1 VDDLDKKVPGGIA
14 TALYQRIFVTT
25 GEMVGNW
32 FHYVPDSLA
41 FLNGQG
47 YRLVAP
53 MVGGTYHDYSR
64 EIYDKIYLKE
74 AALGLTGTTTTAYFM
89 YDYANFGNV
98 GLLIAAIYLAFFLI
112 LVKRLFKEDYLHL
125 FALNGL
131 FVLWLSSAAFSTTFF
146 SGGWILVLFL
156 YFIFQPFFKDLTTTK
171 DARENSK

>member
-1 VDDLDKKVPGGIA
+1 
-14 TALYQRIFVTT
+14 
-25 GEMVGNW
+25 
-32 FHYVPDSLA
+32 
-41 FLNGQG
+41 
-47 YRLVAP
+47 
-53 MVGGTYHDYSR
+53 
-64 EIYDKIYLKE
+64 
-74 AALGLTGTTTTAYFM
+74 
-89 YDYANFGNV
+89 
-98 GLLIAAIYLAFFLI
+98 LLIAAIYLAFFLI

>member
-1 VDDLDKKVPGGIA
+1 
-14 TALYQRIFVTT
+14 
-25 GEMVGNW
+25 M
-32 FHYVPDSLA
+32 
-41 FLNGQG
+41 
-47 YRLVAP
+47 
-53 MVGGTYHDYSR
+53 
-64 EIYDKIYLKE
+64 KE
-74 AALGLTGTTTTAYFM
+74 AALGLTGTATTAYFM

-112 LVKRLFKEDYLHL
+112 LIKRLFKDDYLHL

-131 FVLWLSSAAFSTTFF
+131 FVLWLSSAAFTTTFF